1 MIPSGTGPGT
11 ITPLRSQLSQ
21 RESGGFVTRS
31 RQCDVY
37 TSVAMGPNWA
47 SIRSQSEFGRKG
59 TIVNRLNFITSRFYK
74 LGFFFLI
81 FLISFN
87 KEDREKK
94 SSEPLLRLQPLILSN
109 DSSPFFRIWQFI
121 LPSPTILHKYPWISL
136 SYGHFFCKRQL
147 HSSFCPC
154 LQLMHTL
161 KRLKLHHRVYSDAPS
176 QLARPVPPKA
186 NGTA

>member
-1 MIPSGTGPGT
+1 MIPSGTRPGA

-47 SIRSQSEFGRKG
+47 AIRSQSEFGERHHCEQVKFHHVPILE
-59 TIVNRLNFITSRFYK
+59 TR
-74 LGFFFLI
+74 FFFSN

-87 KEDREKK
+87 KEEREKK

-109 DSSPFFRIWQFI
+109 DSSPFFRIGQFI
-121 LPSPTILHKYPWISL
+121 VPPTIYTNTH
-136 SYGHFFCKRQL
+136 GFF
-147 HSSFCPC
+147 STTAIFS
-154 LQLMHTL
+154 
-161 KRLKLHHRVYSDAPS
+161 
-176 QLARPVPPKA
+176 A
-186 NGTA
+186 NGNCTHPSVYACSSCIRSKD